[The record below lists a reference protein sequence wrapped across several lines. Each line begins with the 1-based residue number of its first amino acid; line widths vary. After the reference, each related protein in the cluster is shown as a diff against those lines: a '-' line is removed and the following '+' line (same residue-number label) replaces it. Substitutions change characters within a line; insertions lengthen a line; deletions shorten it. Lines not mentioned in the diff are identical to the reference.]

1 MKVGALSVLI
11 DISLKVFRGST
22 IQNGLYSSP
31 QKPRGIEGNGLRHTN
46 SPISSSNELPLLSN
60 TATSIAKQTFLFL
73 RIK

>member
-31 QKPRGIEGNGLRHTN
+31 QKP
-46 SPISSSNELPLLSN
+46 SSLNPLNLN
-60 TATSIAKQTFLFL
+60 TKAKE
-73 RIK
+73 INKIDK